1 MKSSDEILDVVVIG
15 GGPAGSTT
23 ASFLSMNGRRVTL
36 LEKEKFPRD
45 HVGESLLPFC
55 YGLFQKLGVLDQMTK
70 LFVRKPGV
78 RFVSIDGERSTS
90 WCFSRVIHDPSF
102 LSFQVTRSI
111 FDQLLL
117 ENSRRLG
124 AEVIE
129 ETKVQEVDLN
139 CSDGTVLVT
148 ATGPQGETQNYRAK
162 FLVDAS
168 GRNAFVATRNGWR
181 KKFEEL
187 DRTAFWTHWEGGNVS
202 GGLEEGLSLIVY
214 LGGEKKGWIW
224 IFPLSEDRLTVGVVM
239 NNKYIR
245 EKKAEFRSAGIEDWS
260 LQLFTDEMSL
270 SPFVTNILQGGSMAG
285 PLRVEGDYSYYVEK
299 ENKFGKN
306 YALIGDAS
314 TFIDPIFS
322 SGIFLSMNGGRLVAE
337 AIHQMLSSNME
348 NGREPFEAAY
358 SKINGAYGLVH
369 RLIRLF
375 YNPHSISFAEA
386 SILSKGEHVNHENA
400 MAAGHYLL
408 AGDFFDRHEV
418 YHEFMDLLQ
427 SPAVFDIYKHMV
439 IDRDNFRDGSCGMKS
454 VDVYPSMSGENLKL
468 QD

>member
-1 MKSSDEILDVVVIG
+1 MILDKNIQDVVIIG

-23 ASFLSMNGRRVTL
+23 ASFLAMKGYKVTL
-36 LEKEKFPRD
+36 LEKDKFPRE

-55 YGLFQKLGVLDQMTK
+55 YNIFQQLGVLEQMTTR
-70 LFVRKPGV
+70 FVRKPGV
-78 RFVSIDGERSTS
+78 RFASIDGMRSTS

-102 LSFQVTRSI
+102 LSFQVTRSE

-117 ENSRRLG
+117 ENSKRLG
-124 AEVIE
+124 ANVKQ
-129 ETKVQEVDLN
+129 ETRVNDIDVSSSN
-139 CSDGTVLVT
+139 GNVLVN
-148 ATGPQGETQNYRAK
+148 AIGPQGDNQTYRAK

-168 GRNAFVATRNGWR
+168 GRNAFMATRNGWR

-187 DRTAFWTHWEGGNVS
+187 DRTAFWTHWVGGNIT

-224 IFPLSEDRLTVGVVM
+224 IFPLDDERLTVGVVM

-245 EKKAEFRSAGIEDWS
+245 EKKIAYTNDGIDDWAM
-260 LQLFTDEMSL
+260 QLFNDEMAL
-270 SPFVTNILQGGSMAG
+270 SPFVTKILGNGNMSM
-285 PLRVEGDYSYYVEK
+285 PLKVEGDYSYFIEK
-299 ENKFGKN
+299 ENKYGDN

-322 SGIFLSMNGGRLVAE
+322 SGIFLSMNGGRLVSE
-337 AIHQMLSSNME
+337 AIHQRLSSN
-348 NGREPFEAAY
+348 NGSNHDALELAY
-358 SKINGAYGLVH
+358 EKINGAYGLVY

-375 YNPHSISFAEA
+375 YNPHAISFADA
-386 SILSKGEHVNHENA
+386 GMLSNSEHVQHENS

-408 AGDFFDRHEV
+408 AGDFFDRHEE

-427 SPAVFDIYKHMV
+427 NPNLFDIYKHMV
-439 IDRDNFRDGSCGMKS
+439 IDRETFQDSSCGMKKI
-454 VDVYPSMSGENLKL
+454 DVFPTLSIMK
-468 QD
+468 QKHQ